1 MNTSGVEPAQ
11 SNMPKPNSEG
21 QARNNLLI
29 SSAVSA
35 AIILSPIIIAIPA
48 LLNGRT
54 LLPPGDMAPG
64 LFDARILIGK
74 ILSSGQLPLWNPY
87 AQAGIPLIAAAYVG
101 ALNPLNWIFVFF
113 SPATAVNIIAIITN
127 QLAMAGCYLFARR
140 VNLSRPAAVI
150 VAAIYALA
158 ALNVLPAVYIENG
171 ATVMT
176 AAWTP
181 WVMLA
186 LENLYRRA
194 EWRWVALGAAFLAL
208 QFFAGDVQIS
218 SYAFLL
224 SVGYICYSRIYRESS
239 AGFLKAAA
247 VMLLCGSLLSMIQ
260 LLPVRES
267 FMTGNNDQVLG
278 ELFLPHGV
286 SSSVYPLAIYSYIC
300 ALTTLSILVGLYTRR
315 FSSLFRLWASVSI
328 ISVALGQLPT
338 RLHEGIFGWI
348 PMYGLFLGPSGP
360 LYFSAFATAV
370 LCGLAFT
377 GLSKVSL
384 KVTNHSNL
392 VVASSGALIILA
404 PLMSMLLM
412 SLSGVPA
419 SHIYSRLASPD
430 FAKFI
435 ISREKEEEGAR
446 VIDLTGTVSNA
457 GGATPREYQDPQDV
471 SRAHGLRIINS
482 PGQISLPYLSEV
494 AGGLK
499 IDGAIGDRNLLMS
512 YHQGLNLLNVKYLLL
527 ADKKTDPVEQPA
539 GLLNVDGV
547 KFDRDKL
554 GITLRRGNKVNIT
567 TEAGIIASE
576 VALIS
581 HMSFSEQ
588 VADDAVVCVVRLHT
602 RKDGILT
609 REMRAGKDTAERS
622 YDKPEILHT
631 IKHKKARVAVSGLPD
646 EFAGEDYIATLKFD
660 RAEVNKIEIEHIN
673 PQPLLSIQHISLHD
687 SETRESVPITSR
699 DLIDDRWRKV
709 EQFGDV
715 GVYEN
720 RATTSRA
727 WFVER
732 IVAVTESEMPEIIK
746 SGVLPDG
753 TPFDPRETVLINRME
768 FDRNGAKLPII
779 GGRDGATVTI
789 DYSDTNRIELTTQNV
804 NQGYLVLSEPY
815 YRGWDAFVDGKR
827 TPVNRVNCVLQGI
840 PVAAGGHKVEFKYRP
855 PTVRNGASYTLLSVL
870 ILIAGV
876 FVWRLS
882 PGRVYSLVTS
892 TFPSVSFDNPAAAHL
907 RSLYGK
913 LPFSEFYRETIAEL
927 QRRKRA
933 WHEALQRDRA
943 NIAFETFVRT
953 HFLYGLGMFL
963 LAFILLSTLWPPF
976 FEVTFEPDT
985 YIERVRI
992 FQDIFS
998 GKTDIDDIQPP
1009 PDHVYFDGHFIIYAF
1024 ASFVIKHGAALLSGL
1039 GFSTIAAENVS
1050 ELIIFTIYFVNTGLL
1065 ALACAFLFHFV
1076 LKVTK
1081 SIVPAMLF
1089 PLVFICSYQT
1099 ITAFNLIRSDA
1110 FITSCLLILLC
1121 FSLSFALG
1129 HLNKHSYLVAG
1140 IFSALLVC
1148 AKVTG
1153 LQFLLI
1159 PLLAFFIQRK
1169 NAVFRN
1175 EMYKY
1180 ALVLCIGTLLL
1191 QFRYIIYPGHVLSNA
1206 PAILTQM
1213 REWSAL
1219 MSKTPLFYYNIDIY
1233 QSEPFF
1239 LALTLLGVV
1248 INIFGIR
1255 KNKLY
1260 LILLASFFFFSLLGL
1275 AAPKLPRWGYHIF
1288 LLALFLLITAHL
1300 YIAEKVR
1307 LTRWRRLYSL
1317 GVLLLAAGLLFDG
1330 GKNFLTTKRDL
1341 ANRYNNEL
1349 RVQIAAA
1356 SWLRNNIPAKEKICI
1371 LTASNWQMP
1380 PGDFN
1385 YVNEGFFIEYTNPDA
1400 VANYRLPDVS
1410 GLPASCPMFILGNA
1424 HLDLFGAMVTSHNPH
1439 LDWYGYFAMLEKR
1452 FPPVVFESEDKK
1464 NWLKIFRFNS
1474 HNTR

>member
-1 MNTSGVEPAQ
+1 MNTSGVESAQ
-11 SNMPKPNSEG
+11 SNIPKPNSEG
-21 QARNNLLI
+21 QARNNLLV
-29 SSAVSA
+29 SSAVFI
-35 AIILSPIIIAIPA
+35 AIIVLPIIFALPA
-48 LLNGRT
+48 LLNGRA
-54 LLPPGDMAPG
+54 LMPPGDIGGG

-74 ILSSGQLPLWNPY
+74 IFSNGQLPLWNPY
-87 AQAGIPLIAAAYVG
+87 AQAGIPLIAAAYAG
-101 ALNPLNWIFVFF
+101 ALNPLNWIFMFF
-113 SPATAVNIIAIITN
+113 SPVAAANILVIITN

-140 VNLSRPAAVI
+140 INMSRPAAAI
-150 VAAIYALA
+150 VGAVYALA
-158 ALNVLPAVYIENG
+158 ALNVLPTVYIGDG

-186 LENLYRRA
+186 LESLYRRA
-194 EWRWVALGAAFLAL
+194 EWRWVALGAMFLAL
-208 QFFAGDVQIS
+208 QFFAGDVQVS
-218 SYAFLL
+218 SYAVIL
-224 SVGYICYSRIYRESS
+224 SVGYICYSRIYRDSS
-239 AGFLKAAA
+239 AGFLRAAA
-247 VMLLCGSLLSMIQ
+247 AMLLCGSLLSMVQ

-267 FMTGNNDQVLG
+267 FVLGNNDQFAK
-278 ELFLPHGV
+278 ELLSPHKV
-286 SSSVYPLAIYSYIC
+286 SSIIFLVAIYIC
-300 ALTTLSILVGLYTRR
+300 ALTTLSILVGLYTKR
-315 FSSLFRLWASVSI
+315 FSSSFRLWASVSI
-328 ISVALGQLPT
+328 ISVALSQLPAQF
-338 RLHEGIFGWI
+338 HGGMFWWI
-348 PMYGLFLGPSGP
+348 PIYGLFTGPSGQ

-384 KVTNHSNL
+384 KATNHSRWI
-392 VVASSGALIILA
+392 VASAGGLIILA
-404 PLMSMLLM
+404 PMLGMLLM

-419 SHIYSRLASPD
+419 SHIYSRLAAPD

-435 ISREKEEEGAR
+435 ISREKDGKDFR
-446 VIDLTGTVSNA
+446 VINLTGALSNA
-457 GGATPREYQDPQDV
+457 GAATPREDRDPPAV
-471 SRAHGLRIINS
+471 SQAHGLRIINS
-482 PGQISLPYLSEV
+482 PEQISLPYLSEV

-499 IDGAIGDRNLLMS
+499 RDGAIGDRNLLMP

-527 ADKKTDPVEQPA
+527 ADNKPPPVEQSA
-539 GLLNVDGV
+539 ALLNVDEV
-547 KFDRDKL
+547 KFNRDKL
-554 GITLRRGNKVNIT
+554 GITLRRGNKLNIT
-567 TEAGIIASE
+567 MEAGIIASE

-581 HMSFSEQ
+581 HMRSSEQ

-602 RKDGILT
+602 KKDGILT
-609 REMRAGKDTAERS
+609 REIRAGKDTAEWS
-622 YDKPEILHT
+622 YDKPEILHA
-631 IKHKKARVAVSGLPD
+631 IKHKKARVAVSGPPD
-646 EFAGEDYIATLKFD
+646 ELSGQDYLATLKFD

-673 PQPLLSIQHISLHD
+673 PQPVLSIDHISLRD
-687 SETRESVPITSR
+687 SETGKSVPITSR
-699 DLIDDRWRKV
+699 DLIDDRWRNV
-709 EQFGDV
+709 GQFGHV

-732 IVAVTESEMPEIIK
+732 TVAVTESEMPEIIK
-746 SGVLPDG
+746 SGILPDG
-753 TPFDPRETVLINRME
+753 TLFDPRETVLINRME

-779 GGRDGATVTI
+779 GGRDEATVTI
-789 DYSDTNRIELTTQNV
+789 DYSDTNRIELTTQNA
-804 NQGYLVLSEPY
+804 NQGYIVLSEPY
-815 YRGWDAFVDGKR
+815 YRGWDAFVDGIR
-827 TPVNRVNCVLQGI
+827 TAVNRVNCVLQGI
-840 PVAAGGHKVEFKYRP
+840 PVAAGRHKVEFKYRP
-855 PTVRNGASYTLLSVL
+855 PTVRNGASYTLLGVL
-870 ILIAGV
+870 ILIAGA
-876 FVWRLS
+876 FVWRQS
-882 PGRVYSLVTS
+882 PGRVYSLVKS
-892 TFPSVSFDNPAAAHL
+892 TFPSVSFDNPAVARL

-913 LPFSEFYRETIAEL
+913 LPFSEIFRETIAEL

-933 WHEALQRDRA
+933 WHETLQRDRA
-943 NIAFETFVRT
+943 NFAFETFVWK

-963 LAFILLSTLWPPF
+963 LAFVLLSTLWPPF
-976 FEVTFEPDT
+976 FEATFEADT
-985 YIERVRI
+985 YIDRVQI

-998 GKTDIDDIQPP
+998 GKTAIDNIQPP
-1009 PDHVYFDGHFIIYAF
+1009 PDHVYFDGPFIIYAF

-1039 GFSTIAAENVS
+1039 NFSPIAAENVN

-1076 LKVTK
+1076 LKVTN
-1081 SIVPAMLF
+1081 SIAPAMLF
-1089 PLVFICSYQT
+1089 ALVFICSYQT

-1121 FSLSFALG
+1121 FSVSFALG
-1129 HLNKHSYLVAG
+1129 RLHKHSYLVAG

-1148 AKVTG
+1148 TKVTAP
-1153 LQFLLI
+1153 QFLLI

-1169 NAVFRN
+1169 NTVIRN
-1175 EMYKY
+1175 ETYKY

-1191 QFRYIIYPGHVLSNA
+1191 QFRYILYPGHILSNA
-1206 PAILTQM
+1206 SSILTQM

-1248 INIFGIR
+1248 INTFGIR
-1255 KNKLY
+1255 NNKLSP
-1260 LILLASFFFFSLLGL
+1260 ILLASFFFFSLLGL

-1317 GVLLLAAGLLFDG
+1317 SVLLLTAGLLFEG
-1330 GKNFLTTKRDL
+1330 GRNFLTTKRGL

-1371 LTASNWQMP
+1371 LTTSNWQMP

-1385 YVNEGFFIEYTNPDA
+1385 YVNEGFFIEYTNLDA

-1410 GLPASCPMFILGNA
+1410 ELPASCPTFILGDF
-1424 HLDLFGAMVTSHNPH
+1424 HHYLYGAILASHNPNV
-1439 LDWYGYFAMLEKR
+1439 DWNGYFAMLEKR